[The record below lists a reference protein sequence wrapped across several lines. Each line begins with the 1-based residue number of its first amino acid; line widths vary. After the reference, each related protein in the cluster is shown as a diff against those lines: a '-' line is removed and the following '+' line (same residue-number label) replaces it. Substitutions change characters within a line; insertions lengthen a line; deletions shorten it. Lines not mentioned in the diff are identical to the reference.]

1 MLKAMNPMIMPIMT
15 FTTRLFSLPQNHN
28 ITKSV
33 TRTMPLR
40 KAMPLRRLNELRVSC
55 GPMEQES
62 SSLRPIIPAGTM
74 GGRKRRRKEEM
85 KREGKG
91 RREGGKER

>member
-1 MLKAMNPMIMPIMT
+1 MLKAMNPMIVPIMA
-15 FTTRLFSLPQNHN
+15 FTAHLFSLPQNHN

-40 KAMPLRRLNELRVSC
+40 EAMPLRRLNELRVSC

-62 SSLRPIIPAGTM
+62 SSLRPIIPAAAI
-74 GGRKRRRKEEM
+74 GGRKRRRKGGRE
-85 KREGKG
+85 REGK
-91 RREGGKER
+91 REGGKE